1 MSSDSQTPKK
11 PSAGDK
17 KVAALKAKQE
27 KRKFKGTS
35 APNSD
40 LGISL
45 DEFTSFTQ
53 YLKSSKRIFA
63 LIGAGLSVSSG
74 MATYRG
80 SDRHWRGL
88 EPSTLS
94 EIGVFLKTPAKVWWF
109 FSHRMMKAQNATPN
123 AGHFALAKLAQS
135 NPNFFAVN
143 QNVDGMC
150 YATQSLL
157 HIEC

>member
-1 MSSDSQTPKK
+1 MNRDNQIPKRS
-11 PSAGDK
+11 SAGDK

-35 APNSD
+35 APHPD

-53 YLKSSKRIFA
+53 YLKSSKRVFA

-94 EIGVFLKTPAKVWWF
+94 EIEAFLNSPAKVWWF

-123 AGHFALAKLAQS
+123 AGHFALAKLAQ
-135 NPNFFAVN
+135 NNQNFFAVN
-143 QNVDGMC
+143 QNVDGLC
-150 YATQSLL
+150 
-157 HIEC
+157 

>member
-1 MSSDSQTPKK
+1 MSSDGQNLKK
-11 PSAGDK
+11 PSAGDR
-17 KVAALKAKQE
+17 KVAALRAKQE
-27 KRKFKGTS
+27 NRKFKGTS
-35 APNSD
+35 APDPD

-63 LIGAGLSVSSG
+63 LIGAGLSVTSG

-80 SDRHWRGL
+80 PDRHWRGL

-94 EIGVFLKTPAKVWWF
+94 DADTFLNSPAEVWWF
-109 FSHRMMKAQNATPN
+109 FSHRMEKAQNAQPN
-123 AGHFALAKLAQS
+123 AGHFALGKLAQH

-143 QNVDGMC
+143 QNVDGM
-150 YATQSLL
+150 
-157 HIEC
+157 